1 MASQD
6 EAIVQEFEGKVTREV
21 LFSITAAKKER
32 RATRSRLTKACNMLN
47 GTLANSNASII
58 DIQDGIGQLEQAV
71 RDLEEKD
78 FNVHTHI
85 DSQSVCDADTNL
97 AMPWYN
103 PAQQTIRVAKN
114 KIQTLSIASAALT
127 ATTAAITNTS
137 QTSPAASPVSVK
149 LPKVELP
156 DFFGTDPAEYQTFI
170 AQFNSLVHDGP
181 ADKVQKLLYL
191 KACCK
196 GEAKKVADGFTV
208 SQQNYDELYQVLKN
222 TYGKPR
228 LVIQSYVNRI
238 LNLEPFKM
246 AGLKH
251 HLNVLEASLRC
262 LAEYNIDPEGLAAIL
277 VPLTETK
284 MPRELFT
291 KWREVIHEDDSF
303 STTKLVSYLH
313 EKQECMAP
321 SQSSQ
326 EKGHSKETP
335 KDVRPKTTALLTS
348 QSEGAKHCFFCEKK
362 GHGANDCYALG
373 KKPKEERE
381 EFFKKNSLC
390 FKCTEKGHFAG
401 KCTNEPLH
409 CKRCKKRHPTVLH
422 PENKEEK
429 PRGSAQKAQETSHR
443 RAKEKD

>member
-1 MASQD
+1 MAASD
-6 EAIVQEFEGKVTREV
+6 PRAEAEAH
-21 LFSITAAKKER
+21 ITTWEQGQTKER
-32 RATRSRLTKACNMLN
+32 LDSVNLHRMARRSKRSQMTKNMKIL
-47 GTLANSNASII
+47 GQVLDDPNSTYIE
-58 DIQDGIGQLEQAV
+58 LEFAMQKV
-71 RDLEEKD
+71 STSYRELEEKD
-78 FNVHTHI
+78 DAVWCAINHI
-85 DSQSVCDADTNL
+85 GISDQDGLLGQHYYTSANRLICKTKETL
-97 AMPWYN
+97 MRIN
-103 PAQQTIRVAKN
+103 PVAAP
-114 KIQTLSIASAALT
+114 LL
-127 ATTAAITNTS
+127 TNTGSPS

-262 LAEYNIDPEGLAAIL
+262 LAEYKIDPEGLAAIL

-284 MPRELFT
+284 MPRELFA

-303 STTKLVSYLH
+303 STTKLVSFLH

-348 QSEGAKHCFFCEKK
+348 QSEGAKYCLFCDKK
-362 GHGANDCYALG
+362 GHGAQDCYALG

-390 FKCTEKGHFAG
+390 FKCVEKGHQIRY
-401 KCTNEPLH
+401 CPNEPLH
-409 CKRCKKRHPTVLH
+409 CKRCKK
-422 PENKEEK
+422 
-429 PRGSAQKAQETSHR
+429 KASNSSPP
-443 RAKEKD
+443 